1 MSKKNY
7 VKDEANFAKELAH
20 SLSPDLSDEEKRVID
35 IRYGL
40 DYGGIVNFANG
51 YLRRLIK
58 AIKKGRMS
66 LTDFAGEHAEAFSKL
81 LDSERLDDELQAEL
95 SHLLYGGDERKR
107 YLI

>member
-1 MSKKNY
+1 MKNLI
-7 VKDEANFAKELAH
+7 KDEANFAKELAH
-20 SLSPDLSDEEKRVID
+20 GLSPDLSEEEKKIID

-66 LTDFAGEHAEAFSKL
+66 IEGFEGKHAEDFSKL

-95 SHLLYGGDERKR
+95 SHLLYGGDERKI

>member
-1 MSKKNY
+1 MKNL
-7 VKDEANFAKELAH
+7 VKNEANFAKELARG
-20 SLSPDLSDEEKRVID
+20 LSPDLSEEEKRVID

-66 LTDFAGEHAEAFSKL
+66 ISGFSTEDAECFSGL
-81 LDSERLDDELQAEL
+81 LNSDRLDTELQTEL
-95 SHLLYGGDERKR
+95 SRLLYNADERKV